1 MVTLAA
7 SLANLG
13 QLESS
18 LGRWDRAMVVVQ
30 EALQLDRQY
39 GSPFGVA
46 VDQSTLALA
55 TLRAGHP
62 REARDLV
69 CDMLDYVA
77 SSGNTAFFV
86 STLELAAVIVGALD
100 DHPLAARLLGAAQTA
115 RHDSGM
121 QISEPE
127 AVLIDEL
134 LAPAYA
140 AVTPQKWDAWLAEG
154 RALSQPEALAL
165 LRSLNLA

>member
-1 MVTLAA
+1 VA
-7 SLANLG
+7 
-13 QLESS
+13 
-18 LGRWDRAMVVVQ
+18 VQ
-30 EALQLDRQY
+30 EALLLDRQY

-55 TLRAGHP
+55 TLRSGRP

-86 STLELAAVIVGALD
+86 NTLELAAVIVGALD

-115 RHDSGM
+115 RQDSGM
-121 QISEPE
+121 PLTQPE
-127 AVLIDEL
+127 AALIDEL
-134 LAPAYA
+134 LTPAYA
-140 AVTPQKWDAWLAEG
+140 AVTPQEWDAWLAAG

-165 LRSLNLA
+165 LRSLGPA